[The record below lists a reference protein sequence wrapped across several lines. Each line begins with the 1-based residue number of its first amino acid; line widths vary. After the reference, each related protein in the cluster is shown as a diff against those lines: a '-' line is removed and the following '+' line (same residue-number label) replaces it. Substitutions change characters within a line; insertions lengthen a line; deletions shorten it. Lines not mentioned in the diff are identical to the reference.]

1 MEDGVRKEAEEREK
15 GEEEEEED
23 YTFEEHEVAAK
34 FIRVLTQEEGNLFVI
49 FIEVGV
55 QDRNCQLLI
64 TNEKTEIELTYRIP
78 LPSDELYQAAG
89 LHATQVQAEETF
101 EVFYYKPTKRLT
113 GKKEQINFPLMNP
126 TWVIFK
132 YTLED
137 PEIQEPIKMN
147 VSSKNLNPPRNNNPT
162 QTST

>member
-1 MEDGVRKEAEEREK
+1 MEDGEREDTGEGEE
-15 GEEEEEED
+15 GEEEED
-23 YTFEEHEVAAK
+23 DNTFKEHEVAAK

-55 QDRNCQLLI
+55 EDRNCQLLI
-64 TNEKTEIELTYRIP
+64 TNERTEIELTYRIP

-89 LHATQVQAEETF
+89 HATQVLAEETF

-113 GKKEQINFPLMNP
+113 GKIDQIMFPLVDP

-132 YTLED
+132 FTLED
-137 PEIQEPIKMN
+137 PEIQQPIKMN
-147 VSSKNLNPPRNNNPT
+147 VSSKRLYRNPT
-162 QTST
+162 PNNLTQV